1 MKMSGKR
8 NPLQRAGRGSVL
20 IIALLLISSGVLRIT
35 SGVAMAED
43 TTPAAKPLPEMVK
56 ASAKEEDRTALQR
69 TGRVPDRAE
78 MGSLIEALSAREERL
93 RERERQMELRGKAL
107 SIADAEIAKRLA
119 MLEEAETALR
129 STLSL
134 ADGAAEDDISR
145 LVAVYESMKPKD
157 SAALFA
163 TMEPDFAAG
172 FLGRMRPDVAAAI
185 MAGLPPEVAYS
196 ISAILAGRNARAPK
210 T

>member
-56 ASAKEEDRTALQR
+56 ASATEEDRTALQR
-69 TGRVPDRAE
+69 TGQVPDRAE